1 MSGYNIGRIRYS
13 GGFKRHKP
21 VLIST
26 LCKLTSV
33 LNDAVGPYFD
43 AMQDNV
49 GLKRRNRLALT
60 SIAGFMSGYV
70 WGGLVSDCVGFKRRN
85 VFIFRR

>member
-1 MSGYNIGRIRYS
+1 MTENYVRLVVKTMSGYNIGQIRYS

-33 LNDAVGPYFD
+33 LNDALGPYFD

-60 SIAGFMSGYV
+60 SIAGFLSKVCQVTCGEV
-70 WGGLVSDCVGFKRRN
+70 
-85 VFIFRR
+85 